1 MFVVNRC
8 GSAIAPVYAQ
18 TAGQIAVS
26 NSTIQV
32 DYPNSLTFSCHVQN
46 NTNITD
52 IRLEYQVT
60 QMSYA
65 QVTSEAEVTLT
76 HQSRSMLLT
85 NLTCSSTAKSLP
97 ELILNTGG
105 K

>member
-1 MFVVNRC
+1 MIKKVAILAVSLCLLLTVC

-52 IRLEYQVT
+52 IRLEYQIGRAHV
-60 QMSYA
+60 
-65 QVTSEAEVTLT
+65 
-76 HQSRSMLLT
+76 
-85 NLTCSSTAKSLP
+85 
-97 ELILNTGG
+97 
-105 K
+105 